1 MRYNQCMHI
10 LFLTPGFPPLP
21 GGGERYAA
29 ALAHQFTER
38 GHTVTVVTSS
48 AETEGDFWH
57 GSGAATTDSSHP
69 HMTIIRCPVRPM
81 WGGWPGLLTWR
92 KAMVT
97 ISTVPGDYSRV
108 LSQMSRQVPS
118 ISGIRHVLDGIPGR
132 VDIVNG
138 FNISWE
144 NAMFTGWEWARQND
158 VPFVATP
165 FMHFGSGN
173 DDRVQR
179 NALMDHQRL
188 MLRNASAVLTLTDI
202 EARGLQDHD
211 IIPPRI
217 ETIGGGLD
225 PLPPLGD
232 TVATL
237 HQYEIEPPY
246 LIYVGRASQDKGAI
260 HAAQAAIQLKYTLVM
275 VGQRTAEFDAFIE
288 SLNPSDARFIRH
300 FGIVSEV
307 DKHALLHNA
316 DILLLPSR
324 IDSFGIVLLEAWAHG
339 KPVIGADAGG
349 IPGVVTDDVD
359 GVLVPYGD
367 VGALIRVIRRLSG
380 NADLRRAMG
389 NHGHA
394 QLETRFNWKH
404 VSEHVL
410 AIYTDLVAVASRR

>member
-1 MRYNQCMHI
+1 MHI

-29 ALAHQFTER
+29 ALARQFTDR

-57 GSGAATTDSSHP
+57 GSGAATTDRSHP
-69 HMTIIRCPVRPM
+69 RLTIIRCPVRPM
-81 WGGWPGLLTWR
+81 LGGWPGLLTWR

-144 NAMFTGWEWARQND
+144 NTMFTGWQWARQND

-165 FMHFGSGN
+165 FMHFGAGN

-202 EARGLQDHD
+202 EAQGLLEHGIVPQ
-211 IIPPRI
+211 RV

-225 PLPPLGD
+225 PLPRLGD
-232 TVATL
+232 NEAIL
-237 HQYEIEPPY
+237 RQYDIQPPY

-260 HAAQAAIQLKYTLVM
+260 HAAQAAIQLKRTLVL
-275 VGQRTAEFDAFIE
+275 VGQRTPEYDSYFA
-288 SLNPSDARFIRH
+288 SLNPSDKRFIRH
-300 FGIVSEV
+300 LGIVSEV
-307 DKHALLHNA
+307 EKHTLLHNA
-316 DILLLPSR
+316 DMLLLPSR
-324 IDSFGIVLLEAWAHG
+324 IDSFGIVLLEAWAH
-339 KPVIGADAGG
+339 KIPVIGANAGG
-349 IPGVVTDDVD
+349 IPGVITDGVD
-359 GVLVPYGD
+359 GLLVPYGD
-367 VGALIRVIRRLSG
+367 VPALMHAIRQLAGDV
-380 NADLRRAMG
+380 DLRRRLG
-389 NHGHA
+389 TQGHA
-394 QLETRFNWKH
+394 QLKSRFNWKH

-410 AIYTDLVAVASRR
+410 AIYADLLAVASRQ